1 MQNRETPWRIE
12 SFCGRLGIALRH
24 GYSMLFMALAEGIR
38 RHKRSN
44 LINMSRLKVPYGH
57 ALAALAWLKG
67 LGSQICCSKKFCFA
81 LFGFDLQQFVD
92 LAR

>member
-12 SFCGRLGIALRH
+12 SFRGRLGIALRH
-24 GYSMLFMALAEGIR
+24 GYSWLWQKEIR

-44 LINMSRLKVPYGH
+44 LINVSRLTVPYGH
-57 ALAALAWLKG
+57 ALTALAWLWKG
-67 LGSQICCSKKFCFA
+67 LGSQICRSKKFCFA
-81 LFGFDLQQFVD
+81 LFGLDLHQFVD